1 MNDGLALI
9 SLISTQELKHPTLL
23 EAYTRYRS
31 SHQDI
36 ITAQLAFYTTY
47 YTNNRT
53 SNRLLEKLIDRF
65 TDPADTQQ
73 ADTQQ
78 AILALLPTLLADM
91 SPDPAQQTTDPLTKI
106 LMHLTKT
113 NPNYLKLLEIMLPY
127 YPDTPDNYITI
138 PAHLSP
144 TQTELKAYGPPLY
157 AMATRDRTRDLKG
170 LKNPL
175 PSSITMSVKVLEKF
189 LDAGHNILAP
199 VTFKDSPIQDNL
211 LALSIRTH
219 NINILHATNISY
231 HVTKFLLYQLN
242 NTGDPHSAYKL
253 LAPLPNP
260 FIHALLTL
268 PFQLDQV
275 NQESAQHNYIL
286 AQNFL
291 AKVYDILVTDPN
303 LFPLLITP
311 DDQTFTPASQ
321 HPDNSTP
328 ISSNHPGYSGTV
340 DTGIPTHDQ
349 GTIVLLNL
357 RPPQVGL
364 KLSMNDSFQSHL
376 ARLNIIPFLNR
387 AIEYYANN
395 PDIQPVRPESFFP
408 GTYDSRR
415 VITYFAE
422 FISSLTPE
430 PPVLE
435 RAHPVNLS
443 D

>member
-23 EAYTRYRS
+23 EAYIRYRS
-31 SHQDI
+31 SHQET
-36 ITAQLAFYTTY
+36 ITAQLAFYTTH

-53 SNRLLEKLIDRF
+53 SNRLLDKLIDRF

-73 ADTQQ
+73 TDTQQ
-78 AILALLPTLLADM
+78 AILALLPALLADM
-91 SPDPAQQTTDPLTKI
+91 SPDPAQQTTYPITQI
-106 LMHLTKT
+106 LRHLTKT

-144 TQTELKAYGPPLY
+144 TQTELTAYGPPLY
-157 AMATRDRTRDLKG
+157 AMATRDRTRTTKG
-170 LKNPL
+170 IPGTL
-175 PSSITMSVKVLEKF
+175 PSSATMSVKVLEKF
-189 LDAGHNILAP
+189 LDAGHNILAQ
-199 VTFKDSPIQDNL
+199 VTFKDSTIQDNL

-242 NTGDPHSAYKL
+242 NTGDPQSAYKL

-268 PFQLDQV
+268 PFQQDQV
-275 NQESAQHNYIL
+275 TQESAQHNYIL

-303 LFPLLITP
+303 LFPLLVTP
-311 DDQTFTPASQ
+311 DNQPKPT
-321 HPDNSTP
+321 PDNQPLDHSTP
-328 ISSNHPGYSGTV
+328 ISSSHPGYSA
-340 DTGIPTHDQ
+340 
-349 GTIVLLNL
+349 
-357 RPPQVGL
+357 
-364 KLSMNDSFQSHL
+364 SFQNHL

-387 AIEYYANN
+387 AVKYYANN
-395 PDIQPVRPESFFP
+395 PDAQPVRPESFFP
-408 GTYDSRR
+408 GTYDSWR

-422 FISSLTPE
+422 FIASPSPQ
-430 PPVLE
+430 PPLLE

>member
-23 EAYTRYRS
+23 EAYIRYRS
-31 SHQDI
+31 SHQETI
-36 ITAQLAFYTTY
+36 SAQLAFYTTY

-78 AILALLPTLLADM
+78 AILALLPQLLTDM
-91 SPDPAQQTTDPLTKI
+91 SPDPAQQTTYPLTQI

-113 NPNYLKLLEIMLPY
+113 NLNYLKLLEIMLPY
-127 YPDTPDNYITI
+127 YPDNPDNYITV
-138 PAHLSP
+138 PAHLSS
-144 TQTELKAYGPPLY
+144 TQTELTTYGPPLY
-157 AMATRDRTRDLKG
+157 AMATRDRTRT
-170 LKNPL
+170 PIP
-175 PSSITMSVKVLEKF
+175 PSSMTMSVKVLEKF

-275 NQESAQHNYIL
+275 TQESAQHNYIL

-311 DDQTFTPASQ
+311 DNQTFTPTS
-321 HPDNSTP
+321 HPPDNSTP
-328 ISSNHPGYSGTV
+328 ISTEHPGYSA
-340 DTGIPTHDQ
+340 
-349 GTIVLLNL
+349 
-357 RPPQVGL
+357 
-364 KLSMNDSFQSHL
+364 SFQSHL

-387 AIEYYANN
+387 AIKYYTNN

-408 GTYDSRR
+408 GTYESRR
-415 VITYFAE
+415 VINYFAV
-422 FISSLTPE
+422 FITSPTPE

>member
-9 SLISTQELKHPTLL
+9 TLISTHELKHPALL

-31 SHQDI
+31 SHQDTI
-36 ITAQLAFYTTY
+36 SAQLAFYTSH

-65 TDPADTQQ
+65 TDPNDTQQ

-78 AILALLPTLLADM
+78 AILALLPALLADTIIN
-91 SPDPAQQTTDPLTKI
+91 PAQQTTYPLTQI
-106 LMHLTKT
+106 LRHLTKT

-127 YPDTPDNYITI
+127 YPDSPDNYLTI

-144 TQTELKAYGPPLY
+144 TQTEQTTYGPPLY
-157 AMATRDRTRDLKG
+157 AMATRDRTRTTKG
-170 LKNPL
+170 IPGTL
-175 PSSITMSVKVLEKF
+175 PSSMTMSVKVLEKF

-199 VTFKDSPIQDNL
+199 VTFKDSTIQDNL

-219 NINILHATNISY
+219 NINILHPTNISY
-231 HVTKFLLYQLN
+231 HITKFLLYQLN
-242 NTGDPHSAYKL
+242 NTGDPQSAYKL
-253 LAPLPNP
+253 LSPLPNP

-268 PFQLDQV
+268 PFQQDQV
-275 NQESAQHNYIL
+275 TQESAQHNYIL

-311 DDQTFTPASQ
+311 DRQTQPSHVTEQA
-321 HPDNSTP
+321 TP
-328 ISSNHPGYSGTV
+328 IPVDHSGYANG
-340 DTGIPTHDQ
+340 
-349 GTIVLLNL
+349 
-357 RPPQVGL
+357 
-364 KLSMNDSFQSHL
+364 SFQSHL
-376 ARLNIIPFLNR
+376 SRLNIIPFLTR
-387 AIEYYANN
+387 AIKYYANN
-395 PDIQPVRPESFFP
+395 PDDQPVRPESFFP

-422 FISSLTPE
+422 FIASPNPQ

>member
-9 SLISTQELKHPTLL
+9 SLISTQELKHPALL
-23 EAYTRYRS
+23 EAYIRYRTT
-31 SHQDI
+31 HQET
-36 ITAQLAFYTTY
+36 ITAQLAFYTMH

-53 SNRLLEKLIDRF
+53 SNRLLGKLIDRF

-73 ADTQQ
+73 SDTQQ
-78 AILALLPTLLADM
+78 AILALLPALLADM
-91 SPDPAQQTTDPLTKI
+91 SPDPAQQTTYPLTQI
-106 LMHLTKT
+106 LRHLTKT

-127 YPDTPDNYITI
+127 YPDTPDNYITV

-144 TQTELKAYGPPLY
+144 TQTELTAYTHPLY
-157 AMATRDRTRDLKG
+157 AMATRDRTRTTKG
-170 LKNPL
+170 TVGTL
-175 PSSITMSVKVLEKF
+175 PSSMTMSVKVLEKF
-189 LDAGHNILAP
+189 MDAGHNILAQ
-199 VTFKDSPIQDNL
+199 VTFKDSTIQDNL

-231 HVTKFLLYQLN
+231 HITKFLLYQLN

-268 PFQLDQV
+268 PFQQDQV
-275 NQESAQHNYIL
+275 TQESAQHNYVL

-311 DDQTFTPASQ
+311 DNQFTSNSSPSQ
-321 HPDNSTP
+321 HPDHSTP
-328 ISSNHPGYSGTV
+328 ITSSHPGYSAT
-340 DTGIPTHDQ
+340 
-349 GTIVLLNL
+349 
-357 RPPQVGL
+357 
-364 KLSMNDSFQSHL
+364 FQSHL
-376 ARLNIIPFLNR
+376 ARLNIIPFLTR
-387 AIEYYANN
+387 AIKYYANN
-395 PDIQPVRPESFFP
+395 PDDQPVRPESFFP
-408 GTYDSRR
+408 GAYDSRR

-422 FISSLTPE
+422 FIASPNPA